1 MSKES
6 TDRYEDLIING
17 NDIPK
22 KPTLWAKILSL
33 CSTIKRW
40 FTA

>member
-6 TDRYEDLIING
+6 TDRYKDLIIDG

-22 KPTLWAKILSL
+22 PK
-33 CSTIKRW
+33 TIWQKVVTKVTSIGRKKK
-40 FTA
+40 